1 MTAMVLVVLGT
12 RPEAIKL
19 APVIRALR
27 AAGTDVETRVCVTG
41 QHREMLDPILRLFGI
56 ASDIDLG
63 LMTPD
68 QRLSRFGAA
77 ALVEVERVLEDARPD
92 WVVVQGDTTTAMA
105 ASLAAFYQGIPVA
118 HVEAGLRTNDKRR
131 PFPEE
136 VNRRIVDVLADLCFA
151 PTDRAAGNLLREGID
166 PATIFVTG
174 NTVIDALLEV
184 CALPYDDRS
193 GPLADIPFDRR
204 LILVTAHRRESFG
217 SGLEGICRAIRSLAD
232 EWEDVHVVYP
242 VHLNPNVR
250 EPVARLLGGHQRISL
265 VPPLDYLDLVQL
277 MRRSTMIL
285 TDSGGIQ
292 EEAPSLGK
300 PVLVLRAVTERPE
313 AVEAGCAR
321 IVGTDPERIVAEAER
336 LLTDGDAYRAMA
348 RPTNPFGDGRAAE
361 RIVKLLLST
370 DGSAGRGLRSPN
382 GEVAGDALRRRLALS
397 R

>member
-382 GEVAGDALRRRLALS
+382 GEVAGDALRRRLGLS